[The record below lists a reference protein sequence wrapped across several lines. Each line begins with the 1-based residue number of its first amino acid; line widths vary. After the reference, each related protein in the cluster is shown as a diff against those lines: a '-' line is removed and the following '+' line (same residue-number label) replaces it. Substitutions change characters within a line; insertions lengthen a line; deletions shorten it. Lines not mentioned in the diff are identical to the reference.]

1 MKKSVFGNSRLHRIF
16 AIAGICLILVAFCQ
30 IARITAEPK
39 RSSDSYKKL
48 EQTAVTHRKKD
59 KKTQNSTESI
69 TNSFDYR
76 DVKIDF
82 DKLRQINEDITAWIL
97 FDNNKISYP
106 IVQGKDNEEYLYQM
120 ADKTKN
126 PAGSIFIDS
135 QCSADFTDSHTILYG
150 HNMKDQSM
158 FGSLKNYYLKEDYF
172 QKNRCFTIYT
182 PTQPL
187 RYEVFAWYE
196 AAADD
201 DVYQVGFTADEEF
214 GRFVNQILSKR
225 YRNVE
230 ISVTQ
235 QDRIVTLSTCSSSGK
250 RFIVHGKQIGIRR
263 GTAVSAA
270 FKDKK
275 AFIGLL
281 PTNVFFLNYN

>member
-1 MKKSVFGNSRLHRIF
+1 MKKSVSENSRLHRIT
-16 AIAGICLILVAFCQ
+16 AIVGICLIFTALFQ

-39 RSSDSYKKL
+39 KSSNSYKKL
-48 EQTAVTHRKKD
+48 EQTAVTRPKKE
-59 KKTQNSTESI
+59 KTTQNSTKSI
-69 TNSFDYR
+69 TNSFDYH
-76 DVKIDF
+76 DIKIDF
-82 DKLRQINEDITAWIL
+82 DKLQQINEDITAWIL

-158 FGSLKNYYLKEDYF
+158 FGSLKNYYLKEDYY
-172 QKNRCFTIYT
+172 QKNRYFTIYT
-182 PTQPL
+182 PTQSL

-214 GRFVNQILSKR
+214 SRFIDKILSRR

-230 ISVTQ
+230 IPITQ

-250 RFIVHGKQIGIRR
+250 RFIVHAKQI
-263 GTAVSAA
+263 
-270 FKDKK
+270 
-275 AFIGLL
+275 FI
-281 PTNVFFLNYN
+281 